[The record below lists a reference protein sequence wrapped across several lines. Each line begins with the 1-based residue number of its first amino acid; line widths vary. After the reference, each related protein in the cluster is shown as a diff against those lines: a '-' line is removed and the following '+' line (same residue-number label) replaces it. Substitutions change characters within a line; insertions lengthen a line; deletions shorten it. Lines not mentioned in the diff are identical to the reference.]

1 MRTLPSRFELTP
13 RNPSNAFGYFK
24 LEIQWGPAYITR
36 ESDLNK
42 LNNVISLSP
51 NPTGGK
57 FKILS
62 QNIISLSD
70 SEIKVEVKNLAGVVI
85 YTELSTFDKYID
97 ITNLPSGLYLVTI
110 TNSSKSINSTKQLVK
125 IN

>member
-1 MRTLPSRFELTP
+1 M
-13 RNPSNAFGYFK
+13 
-24 LEIQWGPAYITR
+24 GPAYITR